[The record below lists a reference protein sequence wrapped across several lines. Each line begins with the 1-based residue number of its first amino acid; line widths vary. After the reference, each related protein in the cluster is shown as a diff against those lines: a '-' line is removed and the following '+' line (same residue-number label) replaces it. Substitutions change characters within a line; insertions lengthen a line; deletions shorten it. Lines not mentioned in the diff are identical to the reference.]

1 MPWFISVAFAVII
14 CGVAFLIG
22 RAMRREAEPGSPE
35 ADRGLIVTVAAII
48 VFVLWVGA
56 HTALTAL
63 KPIEAGSVGVVYQFG
78 EIVGQKGE
86 GLQFIAPWQELR
98 TESIKVQRKR
108 FDNISGFSQETQDVI
123 VSATVNY
130 RVDPAAVQNLYRTVG
145 PNWFD
150 TLVEPRINQF
160 FKAETVKYN
169 TVDIAPNR
177 EQIRR
182 DVQGKLDEDLRR
194 FSITVED
201 LLIDNIDFTPNFKD
215 SIERKQIAAQEKLRQ
230 AEEAERLREEKRGT
244 ADAER
249 IEAEGNRDAR
259 VERATGEADAIRKL
273 AEAYRELDASLTPQ
287 VLQYFAVDKLADD
300 LDLALLPSGQGVII
314 DPAMLLS
321 QVDDDEDTGAT
332 TAVAS
337 AN

>member
-1 MPWFISVAFAVII
+1 M
-14 CGVAFLIG
+14 
-22 RAMRREAEPGSPE
+22 
-35 ADRGLIVTVAAII
+35 
-48 VFVLWVGA
+48 
-56 HTALTAL
+56 
-63 KPIEAGSVGVVYQFG
+63 
-78 EIVGQKGE
+78 
-86 GLQFIAPWQELR
+86 
-98 TESIKVQRKR
+98 
-108 FDNISGFSQETQDVI
+108 
-123 VSATVNY
+123 
-130 RVDPAAVQNLYRTVG
+130 
-145 PNWFD
+145 
-150 TLVEPRINQF
+150 
-160 FKAETVKYN
+160 
-169 TVDIAPNR
+169 DIAPNR